1 MARSRTPPTELA
13 RRLNSSERPLYV
25 VDAQYAVVFL
35 NTAARHWLGSAAE
48 GLPGTR
54 CVYTTGAPGEGPPAV
69 AAGLCPPPE
78 AMAGAA
84 VEAEVSV
91 LTPDGRT
98 LRCRMRFVPLGTGP
112 DDIVGVVAM
121 ALPDAPD
128 AASERASTSEADDE
142 PGPIA
147 LHELL
152 HRFRREAAARYG
164 AERLVGESPAMRLAR
179 RQVELAAGCR
189 ESVLVVGPP
198 GSGRQ
203 HTAAAIHYRAAAEA
217 SGRLVPLACAALPA
231 ELIYST
237 VQAVASGEGEGS
249 TSHGTLLLNDAD
261 RLPLE
266 LHGALAR
273 TLGKQSFPCRL
284 MATSEQ
290 PPADLAKRGKFE
302 PELAALLSTI
312 CIELPPLSERRRDL
326 PVLAQLFVE
335 ECNTQSGRQVG
346 GFTPEALDLLSGC
359 RWPGNVEELA
369 ATVREAHRRAA
380 GPLITADDLPDS
392 VRLAH
397 QAAGTTPGR
406 KEETIVLDEFL
417 PRIERELIRRAMAQA
432 KGNKAKA
439 ARLLGLTR
447 PRLYRRME
455 QLNLDP

>member
-13 RRLNSSERPLYV
+13 RRLNSSQRPLYF
-25 VDAQYAVVFL
+25 VDARYTVVFL
-35 NTAARHWLGSAAE
+35 NAAARQWLGPAAD

-54 CVYTTGAPGEGPPAV
+54 CVYTTGAPGEGPPTV

-91 LTPDGRT
+91 PAPDGRT
-98 LRCRMRFVPLGTGP
+98 LRCGMRFVPLGTGP
-112 DDIVGVVAM
+112 EDIVGVVAM
-121 ALPDAPD
+121 ALPDAVSDD
-128 AASERASTSEADDE
+128 ASAPEAADE

-152 HRFRREAAARYG
+152 QRFRREAAAYYG
-164 AERLVGESPAMRLAR
+164 ADRLVGESPAMRLAR

-203 HTAAAIHYRAAAEA
+203 HTAAAIHYRAAPET
-217 SGRLVPLACAALPA
+217 SGPLIPLACAALPS
-231 ELIYST
+231 ELIFST
-237 VQAVASGEGEGS
+237 VQAVASGGGEPN

-266 LHGALAR
+266 LHGALTR
-273 TLGKQSFPCRL
+273 TLGKRSFPCRL
-284 MATSEQ
+284 MATAEQ

-312 CIELPPLSERRRDL
+312 CIELPSLSERRRDL
-326 PVLAQLFVE
+326 PLLAQLFVE
-335 ECNTQSGRQVG
+335 ECNTQSDRQIG
-346 GFTPEALDLLSGC
+346 GFAPEALDLLSGC
-359 RWPGNVEELA
+359 RWPGNLEELA
-369 ATVREAHRRAA
+369 AAVRESHRRAA

-392 VRLAH
+392 VRLAQ
-397 QAAGTTPGR
+397 QAAGTSPGR

-417 PRIERELIRRAMAQA
+417 TRIERELIRRAITQS

-455 QLNLDP
+455 QLNLEP